1 MQYLKGSIFDK
12 DSMQTK
18 VKKVSVDGK
27 ERFLG
32 HILGPGI
39 TWTFYLL
46 VTALRELYYMDV
58 IRINEVYNNVY
69 TYLVMTTV
77 TSILGIATGF
87 FINHLTE
94 KTVCKAGRFRP
105 YVLIGS
111 WLMAIAGVCMFWSPF
126 TAGTVPYLVWLY
138 VFNCLYTCVGLPM
151 FLLRYEVCSVI
162 SRNVL
167 VRNNL
172 TTIRSAVGN
181 MIGGVLVSL
190 GVTGMLYPM
199 VLQKDLTGK
208 SWIITILVMAGASA
222 IFAVVEYFW
231 TRERVTEENQR
242 VLESQTGDAS
252 ISVPLKQQMKNL
264 LSNRYF
270 VMSVIVLI
278 GMKFYDSLQGGNVR
292 VNMITYIPGG
302 NDKNGLQMLYL
313 MASMQPMAFGAVIVP
328 ILARKFSAR
337 KIMQVSAVVTVAGVG
352 IAMIDPY
359 NFGIAVA
366 GGFVFA
372 CGIFAVTNMYRI
384 FSQQAGDMIE
394 YDHGYRPEGTLAFG
408 IITTIYTTIMTP
420 MSAIYETGL
429 SLCGYQA
436 GLESQPQ
443 AVNNWILFAYY
454 GSYVI
459 FTVIVFVVC
468 IFFDAEK
475 KMPQIHAALQDRA
488 RNAAEARGEVYYTP
502 EEMEHM
508 EKEAAAQELEQ
519 HRIADLKEI
528 CAKKGLDFDTENEK
542 YLTKLAQKQAKKAA
556 KKKK

>member
-18 VKKVSVDGK
+18 VKKAGVDGK

-46 VTALRELYYMDV
+46 VTALRELFYMDV

-69 TYLVMTTV
+69 TYLIMTTV

-87 FINHLTE
+87 YINHLTE
-94 KTVCKAGRFRP
+94 KTVCRAGRFRP
-105 YVLIGS
+105 YVLIGA
-111 WLMAIAGVCMFWSPF
+111 WLMAVSGVCMFWSPF
-126 TAGTVPYLVWLY
+126 TAGSVPYLIWLY
-138 VFNCLYTCVGLPM
+138 VFNFLYTCVGYPM
-151 FLLRYEVCSVI
+151 FMLRDMVVSVI
-162 SRNVL
+162 SRNLL

-172 TTIRSAVGN
+172 TTIRSSVGN
-181 MIGGVLVSL
+181 MIGGTVVSL
-190 GVTGMLYPM
+190 GVIGMLYPS

-208 SWIITILVMAGASA
+208 SWIITILVMAVASV
-222 IFAVVEYFW
+222 IFALVEYFW

-242 VLESQTGDAS
+242 VLESQTGDAA
-252 ISVPLKQQMKNL
+252 IQVPLKQQMKNL
-264 LSNRYF
+264 LTNKYF
-270 VMSVIVLI
+270 VMAIIVLI

-292 VNMITYIPGG
+292 VNMITYILGG

-313 MASMQPMAFGAVIVP
+313 IASMQPMAFGAVIVP

-337 KIMQVSAVVTVAGVG
+337 RIMQVSAVITVAGVG

-359 NFGIAVA
+359 NFGIAVG

-384 FSQQAGDMIE
+384 FSQQASDMIE
-394 YDHGYRPEGTLAFG
+394 YDHGYRPEGTLALG
-408 IITTIYTTIMTP
+408 IITTIYTTVLTP

-429 SLCGYQA
+429 SLFGYQA
-436 GLESQPQ
+436 GLETQPQ

-468 IFFDAEK
+468 FFFDTEK
-475 KMPQIHAALQDRA
+475 RMPEIHAALQGRA
-488 RNAAEARGEVYYTP
+488 RKAAEARGEVYYTP
-502 EEMEHM
+502 EEQERM
-508 EKEAAAQELEQ
+508 EKEAAARELEQ
-519 HRIADLKEI
+519 QRIADLKEM
-528 CAKKGLDFDTENEK
+528 CAKKGLDFNTENEK
-542 YLTKLAQKQAKKAA
+542 YLAKVAQKQAKKAA